1 MMELSIKRLDRYEL
15 ECALKLVWEVF
26 LEYEAPD
33 YTQEGVDE
41 FFKSIN
47 DENYLSMLTAYGEFL
62 NECLIGVIATRNS
75 GKHIALFFVKGKYH
89 HQGVGRQLFEIV
101 RTNKM
106 TVNSSPY
113 AVPVYKRLGF
123 LPADTEQVVNGLRFT
138 PMSLQ

>member
-47 DENYLSMLTAYGEFL
+47 DENYLSMLTAYGAFL

-123 LPADTEQVVNGLRFT
+123 LPTDTEQVVNGLRFT